1 MRWLHMFGGST
12 TYAADAVNEI
22 TYHSLYEDAQSID
35 KHLIQNHEP
44 GLFHTLPSF
53 MIANGGDETLAL
65 IAKRLL
71 MSGAAAEGDC
81 GRPMAYARQFG
92 SDFFASAATETRE
105 VYETMLAE
113 CRARGE
119 EPSEFL
125 KFTKLRYGHLPDFRD
140 ANIPTWT
147 ETAMTPDLIEEW
159 WRIVSPT
166 EFQVTALVALKTMWE
181 GASQVLSS
189 EARAGTVP
197 WDAVVRFVDDYRLNV
212 SGD

>member
-1 MRWLHMFGGST
+1 MGLSGISRAGPRECGDGAFCMRIFIDS
-12 TYAADAVNEI
+12 ADAGELKALAETGLVDGVTTNP
-22 TYHSLYEDAQSID
+22 SLVAKEGRD
-35 KHLIQNHEP
+35 
-44 GLFHTLPSF
+44 FF
-53 MIANGGDETLAL
+53 ETLKD
-65 IAKRLL
+65 I
-71 MSGAAAEGDC
+71 C
-81 GRPMAYARQFG
+81 
-92 SDFFASAATETRE
+92 ASAPGPVSAE
-105 VYETMLAE
+105 VVAQDYETMLAE

-119 EPSEFL
+119 EPSKFL

-189 EARAGTVP
+189 EARAVTVP